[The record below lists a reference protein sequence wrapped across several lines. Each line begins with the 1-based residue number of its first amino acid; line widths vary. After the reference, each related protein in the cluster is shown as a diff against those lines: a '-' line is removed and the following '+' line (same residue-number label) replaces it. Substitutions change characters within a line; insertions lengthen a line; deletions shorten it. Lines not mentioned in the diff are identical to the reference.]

1 MTIDQSAVAST
12 FVLTTTHKDL
22 RVGRAA
28 LLPQNVAIVGQG
40 ASASTYSLDKWRATS
55 AGAVGARYG
64 YGSPLHLA
72 AKQLLPENGDGVGTV
87 PVDICPLED
96 GYDSAPATGE
106 IAPTGTQTKTA
117 RVRVLVNKIPS
128 AWFSVPKDA
137 TAAAIVDLMVPAIN
151 GVLEM
156 PVIATD
162 GSTTCTLASKWTGE
176 SANGIYVE
184 VEAEALGVTYGV
196 TQLSGGLV
204 NPSVAQVEAALAKF
218 GVAWVT
224 LVLNC
229 LDVADTDVLDAIQE
243 FGEGKW
249 DPLVRKP
256 FVAFVGNT
264 EAVVGTATTVSDA
277 RPEDRV
283 NAQLVAPGSKNLP
296 FVVAARQLARIARVA
311 NNSPAKSYQKQKV
324 TGITPGTDEEQW
336 DYPVRDQA
344 VKAGSSTVEV
354 EDSLVK
360 IADVVTFYKPTGE
373 NPPGYRYVVTIVKLQ
388 NCMYNFTNEFTKE
401 EWASAP
407 LVADSDPTVHEL
419 ARRPKD
425 WISKSNQL
433 LQALGNEALI
443 ANVAAA
449 QEKTGATINGSNP
462 NRIDVTVEFPVSGNA
477 NIQNM
482 EQTFGFFYGDAA

>member
-1 MTIDQSAVAST
+1 MTIDESAVAST
-12 FVLTTTHKDL
+12 FGLTTEFKDL
-22 RVGRAA
+22 RQGRAA
-28 LLPQNVAIVGQG
+28 LLPQNLGIIGQG
-40 ASASTYSLDKWRATS
+40 NSASTYSLDKWRATS

-64 YGSPLHLA
+64 YGSQLHLA

-96 GYDSAPATGE
+96 GYDSSPASGTIVLTGS
-106 IAPTGTQTKTA
+106 TQTKKA

-128 AWFSVPKDA
+128 AYFTVEKDDTPA
-137 TAAAIVDLMVPAIN
+137 LIVNKMVPAIN

-162 GSTTCTLASKWTGE
+162 DNTACDLVSKWAGE
-176 SANGIYVE
+176 SANAIYVE
-184 VEAEALGVTYGV
+184 VEAEALGITYTV
-196 TQLSGGLV
+196 TQLTGGLV
-204 NPSVAQVEAALAKF
+204 NPSAAQVTAALGKF
-218 GVAWVT
+218 GVAWIT
-224 LVLNC
+224 MALNC
-229 LDVADTDVLDAIQE
+229 LNADDTDALDAIQE

-256 FVAFVGNT
+256 FVCFVGNT
-264 EAVVGTATTVSDA
+264 EDVVADATAVTDV
-277 RPEDRV
+277 RPTDRI
-283 NAQLVAPGSKNLP
+283 NAQLVAPGSRNLP

-311 NNSPAKSYQKQKV
+311 NNTPAKSYQKQKAD
-324 TGITPGTDEEQW
+324 GITPGTDEQQW

-344 VKAGSSTVEV
+344 VKAGSSTVEL
-354 EDSLVK
+354 EDGLVK

-388 NCMYNFTNEFTKE
+388 NCIYNFNQEFTKE
-401 EWASAP
+401 EWASAAI
-407 LVADSDPTVHEL
+407 VANSDPMVSPV

-425 WISKSNQL
+425 WVSKSNQI

-443 ANVAAA
+443 ADVANA
-449 QEKTGATINGSNP
+449 QKKTDAVINGSNP
-462 NRIDVTVEFPVSGNA
+462 NRIDITVEFPVSGNA

-482 EQTFGFFYGDAA
+482 TQVFGFLGQAA

>member
-12 FVLTTTHKDL
+12 FGLTTEHKDL
-22 RVGRAA
+22 RVGKAA
-28 LLPQNVAIVGQG
+28 LLPQNVAVVGQG
-40 ASASTYSLDKWRATS
+40 RSSVSYSLEKYRATS

-96 GYDSAPATGE
+96 GYDSSPAAGS
-106 IAPTGTQTKTA
+106 IAPTGTQTAKS

-128 AWFSVPKDA
+128 AWFIVPKDA

-156 PVIATD
+156 PVVATD
-162 GSTTCTLASKWTGE
+162 DNTACDLESKWTGE
-176 SANGIYVE
+176 SANDIYVE
-184 VEAEALGVTYGV
+184 VEAESLGITYTV
-196 TQLSGGLV
+196 TQPTGGAG

-224 LVLNC
+224 MVLNC

-264 EAVVGTATTVSDA
+264 EAVVATATTVSDA
-277 RPEDRV
+277 RPTDRI
-283 NAQLVAPGSKNLP
+283 NAQLVAPGSLNLP

-311 NNSPAKSYQKQKV
+311 NNIPAKSYQKQQV

-354 EDSLVK
+354 EDGLIK

-388 NCMYNFTNEFTKE
+388 NCLFNFNQEFTKE
-401 EWASAP
+401 EWASAA
-407 LVADSDPTVHEL
+407 LVADSDPTVSPI

-425 WISKSNQL
+425 WISKANEI

-449 QEKTGATINGSNP
+449 QDATDASINGSNP
-462 NRIDVTVEFPVSGNA
+462 NRIDLDVTFPVSGNA

-482 EQTFGFFYGDAA
+482 TQTFGFFYGAAA